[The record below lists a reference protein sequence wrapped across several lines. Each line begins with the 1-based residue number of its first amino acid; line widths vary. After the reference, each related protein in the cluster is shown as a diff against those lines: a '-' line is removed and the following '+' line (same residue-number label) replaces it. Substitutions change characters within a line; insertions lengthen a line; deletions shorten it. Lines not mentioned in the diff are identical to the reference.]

1 MRISE
6 KTLELSFCSQLVQYL
21 GLVDSI
27 WFGLTQRQERELGF
41 DACSRING
49 RLVIF
54 QFKAS
59 NKIIYQHTRHRQRR
73 FTIPH
78 RQLESLQKLANNF
91 RRCVYYVFPDIG
103 NTLELSR
110 DRNLVSQ
117 TWLMDV
123 SRIPY
128 PFPAPINR
136 VANHYAYIDP
146 PHCELR
152 SKPSEIELINVKE
165 FGEELLEIGENAE
178 EIVSWLKK
186 EKFIFQGMR
195 AYGLLLPQR

>member
-59 NKIIYQHTRHRQRR
+59 NKIIYRHIRHRQRR

-78 RQLESLQKLANNF
+78 RQLESLQEVANSF

-110 DRNLVSQ
+110 NRNLISQ
-117 TWLMDV
+117 TWLLDV
-123 SRIPY
+123 SRISY
-128 PFPAPINR
+128 PLPAPTNR
-136 VANHYAYIDP
+136 AANHYAYISP
-146 PHCELR
+146 PYCELR
-152 SKPSEIELINVKE
+152 SKPSEIHYYIPPAIAPLSASLGV
-165 FGEELLEIGENAE
+165 A
-178 EIVSWLKK
+178 
-186 EKFIFQGMR
+186 
-195 AYGLLLPQR
+195 